1 MIELV
6 LIIKEVR
13 LMLIS
18 LVLIRRGIGDADQQN
33 PEPAENSARL
43 LLVPLPPPPIH
54 N

>member
-1 MIELV
+1 MIELA

-13 LMLIS
+13 LTLIS
-18 LVLIRRGIGDADQQN
+18 LVLIRGIGDADQQN